1 VVALFVL
8 GALALAS
15 CGSDQGA
22 DGGSPGTGTTR
33 VTTTGVTTPPRP
45 MPPAPTAAAP
55 MRLLLVGDGLMWD
68 ATPAMQAAAA
78 AIGPSTVEGDAY
90 WGFALS
96 RPEWRDWRALWPTYV
111 ATFQPTIV
119 AVSFGIH
126 DTERQVFDGAPIDPA
141 DPSWPDWY
149 ASQVHRALDDLT
161 AGGAF
166 VYWLALPPV
175 GDPATNVVIDRLNQI
190 TRHAVEIDP
199 RGRFVAT
206 PAALVGA
213 DGTAAATDAAGL
225 PLRKYD
231 MLHLCAQ
238 GAGAVANAFT
248 TAVSADMGITVDP
261 AYLTGPWRAETRYG
275 QDGPPR
281 CLVPSAAP

>member
-1 VVALFVL
+1 M
-8 GALALAS
+8 AS
-15 CGSDQGA
+15 CGSDKPA
-22 DGGSPGTGTTR
+22 DGGSTGTGTTK
-33 VTTTGVTTPPRP
+33 VTTTAVTTPPRP
-45 MPPAPTAAAP
+45 MPTAPTPAAP
-55 MRLLLVGDGLMWD
+55 MRLLLLGDGLMWD
-68 ATPAMQAAAA
+68 ASPAMQAAAS
-78 AIGPSTVEGDAY
+78 AIGPSIVEGDAY
-90 WGFALS
+90 WAFALS

-111 ATFQPTIV
+111 ATFQPTVV

-126 DTERQVFDGAPIDPA
+126 DTEPQVADGVPIDPA

-149 ASQVHRALDDLT
+149 ASQVHKAMGELT

-175 GDPATNVVIDRLNQI
+175 GDAATNVRIDRLNQI
-190 TRHAVEIDP
+190 TRHVVELEP
-199 RGRFVAT
+199 RGRFVET
-206 PAALVGA
+206 PAALVGP
-213 DGTAAATDAAGL
+213 DGLAAPTDAAGL

-238 GAGAVANAFT
+238 GAGVVANAFT

-261 AYLTGPWRAETRYG
+261 AYLTGSWRAEDRYG
-275 QDGPPR
+275 QDGPPG